1 MGKDK
6 EKDTKASNK
15 VLVWTAMLDTQL
27 PKMVRTHGFDFTK
40 VAEELAKQEKVA
52 VTADQVRKHFAEI
65 KKREQKKVPVKWSVT
80 VDQQLQKLCRSNGF
94 DFEKASEQLAVEC
107 GYKTTAEAC
116 RIRFAELRKIEKE
129 QKEQKA
135 QQKKEPVKES
145 VQEPV
150 QENPAEQETAFEW
163 NDAQDKLLQ
172 KCVKKFAFD
181 FDKVA
186 AGMGVDSTICRQ
198 RFAVLRK
205 KNKTPAATATGAG
218 SAAATA
224 TTERVA
230 WTASLDEGLKSSVKA
245 NMFNFTAVSSE
256 ILAALTAAGSKPN
269 MTLAEL
275 EVKCRERFMELR
287 PGGKKSKKSK
297 HIETANELVK
307 KALGLGLAPEAQA
320 AVAAY
325 PLAKNAPPPK
335 HLSWEQLES
344 QACASSL
351 ENCRYAPKNLPSLED
366 PAYDNDEDSKSGNE
380 ENAVVVAGEAG
391 AAKTYD
397 GVKPLSRT
405 DILEEIAMGK
415 LGNLD
420 AMD

>member
-1 MGKDK
+1 
-6 EKDTKASNK
+6 
-15 VLVWTAMLDTQL
+15 
-27 PKMVRTHGFDFTK
+27 
-40 VAEELAKQEKVA
+40 
-52 VTADQVRKHFAEI
+52 
-65 KKREQKKVPVKWSVT
+65 
-80 VDQQLQKLCRSNGF
+80 
-94 DFEKASEQLAVEC
+94 
-107 GYKTTAEAC
+107 
-116 RIRFAELRKIEKE
+116 
-129 QKEQKA
+129 
-135 QQKKEPVKES
+135 
-145 VQEPV
+145 
-150 QENPAEQETAFEW
+150 
-163 NDAQDKLLQ
+163 
-172 KCVKKFAFD
+172 
-181 FDKVA
+181 
-186 AGMGVDSTICRQ
+186 
-198 RFAVLRK
+198 
-205 KNKTPAATATGAG
+205 
-218 SAAATA
+218 
-224 TTERVA
+224 
-230 WTASLDEGLKSSVKA
+230 
-245 NMFNFTAVSSE
+245 
-256 ILAALTAAGSKPN
+256 

-335 HLSWEQLES
+335 
-344 QACASSL
+344 
-351 ENCRYAPKNLPSLED
+351 NLPSLED